1 MLVDLKRNIVKIITI
16 IYFANG
22 VIEVV
27 SEYYS
32 NNTVIFLAKPLIPFL
47 LIVLYWFSSE
57 RKNPL
62 FIIIM
67 FLSLVTNVLFIPK
80 TYLCLFYGVIVF
92 TIHRI
97 LLIYYVFILSKIINT
112 KLFAIVTIPLLAI
125 FFYLFFS
132 STDVPEDSYA
142 LLILN
147 NVMAAIIGGIGISNY
162 ILTDSKQNSLLMI
175 SVLLFIGLQMV
186 IYIERYYLAS
196 IMLEYIRPFAMVL
209 NVLAFFTFYK
219 YVIAVESNNNRSSL

>member
-1 MLVDLKRNIVKIITI
+1 MLSDLKRNIVKIITI
-16 IYFANG
+16 IYFTNA

-47 LIVLYWFSSE
+47 LIVLYCFSSE

-67 FLSLVTNVLFIPK
+67 FFSLVTNVLFIPK
-80 TYLCLFYGVIVF
+80 TPSCLFYGIVAF

-97 LLIYYVFILSKIINT
+97 LLIYYVYILSKIKNI
-112 KLFAIVTIPLLAI
+112 KLFLAVTISLLAI

-132 STDVPEDSYA
+132 STDVPENSYE
-142 LLILN
+142 LLILL
-147 NVMAAIIGGIGISNY
+147 NVMGAILGGIGISNY
-162 ILTDSKQNSLLMI
+162 VINDNKQNSLLLI
-175 SVLLFIGLQMV
+175 SVLMFLGLQMV
-186 IYIERYYLAS
+186 VYVERYYLAS
-196 IMLEYIRPFAMVL
+196 ILLECIRPLAMLL
-209 NVLAFFTFYK
+209 NVLAFYIFYK
-219 YVIAVESNNNRSSL
+219 YVIAAESNDNRPAL